1 MKYDFSLVINNE
13 IREKILYVGKY
24 FISQRISTIISRI
37 IDNMHPYLKYY
48 HRVNNETLPVYEK
61 INWNKKIHIRI
72 DYKTYLL
79 LKKIYEDTNGYSIAF
94 VIRRII
100 DYFIQNI
107 EKFKSLGEFVLKIN
121 KLYKTKPHRIKKRQ
135 YDVWNIMKSQ
145 GISRFGRLIGDN
157 KKREFPLNKHYLTI
171 KYNEFY
177 RPIEFSYS

>member
-79 LKKIYEDTNGYSIAF
+79 LKKYMKILM
-94 VIRRII
+94 VI
-100 DYFIQNI
+100 
-107 EKFKSLGEFVLKIN
+107 VL
-121 KLYKTKPHRIKKRQ
+121 
-135 YDVWNIMKSQ
+135 
-145 GISRFGRLIGDN
+145 RL
-157 KKREFPLNKHYLTI
+157 L
-171 KYNEFY
+171 
-177 RPIEFSYS
+177 